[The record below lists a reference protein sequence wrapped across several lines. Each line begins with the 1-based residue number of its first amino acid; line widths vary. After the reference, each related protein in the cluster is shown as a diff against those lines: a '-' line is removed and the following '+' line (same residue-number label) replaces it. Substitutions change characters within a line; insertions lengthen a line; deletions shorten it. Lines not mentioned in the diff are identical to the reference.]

1 MPVRMDF
8 YPRPPRGGRQQPWT
22 VTLDDGTISIHA
34 LREEGDRAALLG
46 AGVSVSISIHAL
58 REEGDRS
65 RRRPLQSQRRISI
78 HALREEGDNFRPGTL
93 KKYQAISIHALREE
107 GDISQRLCFP
117 VRLLFLSTPSAR
129 RATDDSQPDD
139 ETKGISIHALREEG
153 DEYLVL
159 GGVSAVISIHAL
171 REEGDAEFLLAD
183 CWGVLFLSTPS
194 ARRATDGISFATIN
208 GEFLSTPSARRAT
221 RKLYHEALVM
231 GHFYPRPPRG
241 GRPLHSLCL
250 LALSKISIHALREEG
265 DDNG

>member
-153 DEYLVL
+153 DPKVR
-159 GGVSAVISIHAL
+159 IQ
-171 REEGDAEFLLAD
+171 R
-183 CWGVLFLSTPS
+183 PS
-194 ARRATDGISFATIN
+194 RN
-208 GEFLSTPSARRAT
+208 GFLSTPSARRAT
-221 RKLYHEALVM
+221 RSSCWLTAGASY
-231 GHFYPRPPRG
+231 FYPRPPRG
-241 GRPLHSLCL
+241 GRPMAFPLPPSTANFYPRPPRGGRPGNCTTR
-250 LALSKISIHALREEG
+250 LS
-265 DDNG
+265 

>member
-153 DEYLVL
+153 DPETVPR
-159 GGVSAVISIHAL
+159 GSRDGT
-171 REEGDAEFLLAD
+171 
-183 CWGVLFLSTPS
+183 FLSTPS
-194 ARRATDGISFATIN
+194 ARRAT
-208 GEFLSTPSARRAT
+208 SAFPVLAGS
-221 RKLYHEALVM
+221 VQD
-231 GHFYPRPPRG
+231 FYPRPPRG
-241 GRPLHSLCL
+241 GR
-250 LALSKISIHALREEG
+250 R
-265 DDNG
+265 